1 MRNLPNCKKA
11 TKEKS
16 IRLIVASIAFIM
28 IVSTVV
34 SMNVFVRAEAADADT
49 VSADAAEN
57 VASEDPA
64 VLAEDITKTCE
75 INSSGFKNARHL
87 TDRSIEKYA
96 SSSSDGATVTIKS
109 DVLIGSLYIVFGKKA
124 GEWTLSAGNIQKRAG
139 NMAFT

>member
-1 MRNLPNCKKA
+1 
-11 TKEKS
+11 
-16 IRLIVASIAFIM
+16 M

-64 VLAEDITKTCE
+64 VLAEDITKTCG

-96 SSSSDGATVTIKS
+96 SSSSDGATVTIK
-109 DVLIGSLYIVFGKKA
+109 K
-124 GEWTLSAGNIQKRAG
+124 
-139 NMAFT
+139 